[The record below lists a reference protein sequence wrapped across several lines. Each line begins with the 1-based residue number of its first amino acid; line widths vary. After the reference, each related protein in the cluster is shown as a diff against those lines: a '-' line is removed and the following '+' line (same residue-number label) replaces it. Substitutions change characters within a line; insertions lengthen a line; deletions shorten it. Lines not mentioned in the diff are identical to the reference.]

1 MKELEEGGP
10 APAITRTSA
19 IYERLRRE
27 IIQGTLLPGEKLRIE
42 VLRTRYD
49 VGGTPLREAMNR
61 LSTEGLVTQSD
72 QRGFRVTP
80 VSADELLELT
90 RTRCWIN
97 EVALRESIARGD
109 RNWEEHVLLSL
120 HRLSRIPIVVDN
132 SRMNPDWSELHRVFH
147 AALLAACGSRWL
159 MDFNDLLFDCAE
171 RYRNLLAVIGAVRDV
186 HSEHRAIAEAA
197 IERKTALAIGL
208 LNDHYEKTSQTL
220 LRAIEAGGLTGR

>member
-1 MKELEEGGP
+1 MTGLENG
-10 APAITRTSA
+10 ASAAVTRTRA
-19 IYERLRRE
+19 IYEQLRRD
-27 IIQGTLLPGEKLRIE
+27 IIQGALPPGEKLRIE
-42 VLRTRYD
+42 VLRTRYN

-80 VSADELLELT
+80 VSADDLLELT

-97 EVALRESIARGD
+97 EVALRESIARGG
-109 RNWEEHVLLSL
+109 REWEELVLLAL
-120 HRLSRIPIVVDN
+120 HRSRVPVVVDN
-132 SRMNPDWSELHRVFH
+132 RMNPEFSELHRVFH
-147 AALLAACGSRWL
+147 GALLAGCGSRWL

-171 RYRNLLAVIGAVRDV
+171 RYRNLLAVIGTVRDV
-186 HSEHRAIAEAA
+186 HGEHRAIAEAA

-208 LNDHYEKTSQTL
+208 LNDHYEKTSGAL